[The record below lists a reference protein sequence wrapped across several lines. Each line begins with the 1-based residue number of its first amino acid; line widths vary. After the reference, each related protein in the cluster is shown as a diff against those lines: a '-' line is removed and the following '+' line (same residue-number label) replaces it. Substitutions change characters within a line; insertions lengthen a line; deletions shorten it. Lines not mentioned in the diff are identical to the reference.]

1 MTSKEITSKSSFK
14 EYRRA
19 DMIIRYLTSREDQTV
34 ELTATEKKTL
44 DYCKEI
50 HTLRFNFHKK
60 SDIVALMSN
69 THGISERQVYNLIN
83 ETEEIFGKVEGVSK
97 DYERNFLIERS
108 RKNIEIAMQSRSSAM
123 ITKALM
129 AHYKIVGLDE
139 FVPDMPDFSKLE
151 QHKYIINLPA
161 NVIDILKMVVQ
172 SGAVK
177 FNEIIPPPSPDTSSI
192 PEAKEV
198 NPDNESA

>member
-1 MTSKEITSKSSFK
+1 MSTSKEITSKLAYK

-19 DMIIRYLTSREDQTV
+19 DMIIRYLTSPAEANV
-34 ELTATEKKTL
+34 ELSATEKKTL

-60 SDIVALMSN
+60 TDIVALMSK
-69 THGISERQVYNLIN
+69 THGITERQVYNLIN

-108 RKNIEIAMQSRSSAM
+108 RKNIEIAMQSRNSNNIS
-123 ITKALM
+123 KALM

-139 FVPDMPDFSKLE
+139 FVPEMPDFSKLE
-151 QHKYIINLPA
+151 QHKYIINLPV
-161 NVIDILKMVVQ
+161 NIIDAIKHVVAT
-172 SGAVK
+172 GAIKLSDV
-177 FNEIIPPPSPDTSSI
+177 IPPPTPDTSGI
-192 PEAKEV
+192 QEAKEV
-198 NPDNESA
+198 QE

>member
-1 MTSKEITSKSSFK
+1 MSTSKEITSKSSFK

-19 DMIIRYLTSREDQTV
+19 DMIIRYLTSPSDQTV

-60 SDIVALMSN
+60 GDIVALMSK
-69 THGISERQVYNLIN
+69 THNISERQVYNLIN

-108 RKNIEIAMQSRSSAM
+108 RKNIEIAMQSRNSGM

-129 AHYKIVGLDE
+129 AHYKIIGLDE
-139 FVPDMPDFSKLE
+139 FVPEMPDFSKLE
-151 QHKYIINLPA
+151 QHKYIINLPV
-161 NVIDILKMVVQ
+161 NIIDAIKHVVAT
-172 SGAVK
+172 GAIKLSDV
-177 FNEIIPPPSPDTSSI
+177 IPPPTPDTSGI
-192 PEAKEV
+192 QEAKEV
-198 NPDNESA
+198 QE